1 MVTQNIAIETGK
13 RFVEEVLNLG
23 INLKKA
29 YLFGSYAAEKQRE
42 HSDIDI
48 ALIADEFTGI
58 GPVDVKMIL
67 KALRNY
73 SIIQPI
79 TYATDDLITDDPFLE
94 EIKRTGVE
102 IL

>member
-1 MVTQNIAIETGK
+1 MVTRNTAIETGK
-13 RFVEEVLNLG
+13 KFVEEILNLG

-29 YLFGSYAAEKQRE
+29 YLFGSYAAEKQKQD
-42 HSDIDI
+42 SDIDI

-58 GPVDVKMIL
+58 GPVDVRLIL

-79 TYATDDLITDDPFLE
+79 TYSTDDLKSDNPFLE
-94 EIKRTGVE
+94 EIKKTGVE